1 MDPVI
6 ISIIALIM
14 FIALLLLGMHIG
26 ISLALSGFVGM
37 ILFRGM
43 DAALAELKV
52 IPWNTAAS
60 FSFSVIPLF
69 MLMGNFAFSSGISG
83 ELFDTCYK
91 WLGRFRGGLGYVG
104 IGACSLFHCLCGSA
118 TATTATMGMV
128 CLPEMRKYNY
138 KDSFSTSVI
147 AASGAFGLLIPPS
160 VGFIVYAT
168 VAQISV
174 GKQFAAGII
183 PAIVCIILA
192 CITVSIVAK
201 RDPNVAPRGAKFT
214 LKERM
219 DSLKGLMGFG
229 ILFILVLG
237 GIFSGFI
244 SPSEGGAIGAFGA
257 FVIMLI
263 RRRATVAGVV
273 GALKDSMKTTAMIF
287 MIMVGAN
294 IFGTFLAMTALPK
307 VIASALSTLGSGY
320 AVLWVIIAIWLVLGM
335 FIDTLP
341 LIIILTPIF
350 WPVVELMQWNP
361 YWFGIIMVM
370 CMLIG
375 LITPPVG
382 MSVYVI
388 AGISKT
394 PIMTVFKGSV
404 PFIICLVI
412 ALIVLVYVP
421 SLSTWLPSVTA
432 AM

>member
-1 MDPVI
+1 MT
-6 ISIIALIM
+6 
-14 FIALLLLGMHIG
+14 ALLFGVFAVVLLIG
-26 ISLALSGFVGM
+26 VPVGFAISLSSISVLVAKDVNLLIVVQRMFASIDSFPLIAVPFFIFSGD
-37 ILFRGM
+37 LLARGAISKRLVEFAE
-43 DAALAELKV
+43 AAL
-52 IPWNTAAS
+52 
-60 FSFSVIPLF
+60 
-69 MLMGNFAFSSGISG
+69 
-83 ELFDTCYK
+83 
-91 WLGRFRGGLGYVG
+91 GRIRGGLMPVTVG
-104 IGACSLFHCLCGSA
+104 AAMFFSAISGSGA
-118 TATTATMGMV
+118 ATTAAVGTT
-128 CLPEMRKYNY
+128 LIPELKARGYNEE
-138 KDSFSTSVI
+138 SSAALV
-147 AASGAFGLLIPPS
+147 AASGTIGVVIPPS
-160 VGFIVYAT
+160 VPMVLYAVIADQSVIQLFRNGFLP
-168 VAQISV
+168 
-174 GKQFAAGII
+174 GI
-183 PAIVCIILA
+183 
-192 CITVSIVAK
+192 
-201 RDPNVAPRGAKFT
+201 
-214 LKERM
+214 M
-219 DSLKGLMGFG
+219 MGG
-229 ILFILVLG
+229 ILIATSLVQAYRYNYPQGTKFSLLNLWKTFTKAIWGILMPVIILG

-244 SPSEGGAIGAFGA
+244 NPSEGGAIGAFGA

-307 VIASALSTLGSGY
+307 VIASALSTLGSEY
-320 AVLWVIIAIWLVLGM
+320 AILWVIIIIWLILGM

-394 PIMTVFKGSV
+394 PIMTVFKGSI

-412 ALIVLVYVP
+412 ALIILVYIP